1 MANYID
7 FVIAASK
14 DKALAK
20 EFSEKID
27 KASPKELSDWYKS
40 KGYTITEEEAKKMI
54 ANKDTIKDSVSKV
67 KGY

>member
-14 DKALAK
+14 DKAIAK

-27 KASPKELSDWYKS
+27 KASPKELSDWFKS
-40 KGYTITEEEAKKMI
+40 KGYSITEEDAKKMI
-54 ANKDTIKDSVSKV
+54 DNKEVVKKV
-67 KGY
+67 GVTGY